1 MTGMFIVSHIHTQY
15 SNAYIYCFNRN
26 NNRQAE
32 IKELTAKG
40 IIPHDEELKKHPEK
54 SLQGRTFLIG
64 RVAAL
69 IDEVLPAKV
78 IVDTMVK
85 EAVEVLQG
93 NASLVKVS
101 AKL

>member
-1 MTGMFIVSHIHTQY
+1 MFIVSHIRTQY
-15 SNAYIYCFNRN
+15 SETYIYYFNRN

-69 IDEVLPAKV
+69 INDVKPAKE
-78 IVDTMVK
+78 IVDEMVK
-85 EAVEVLQG
+85 EAAEILQR
-93 NASLVKVS
+93 NASLVKVN